1 MCLKKCVQH
10 CVQCATTLCTMR
22 HNIVSIFYF
31 ALFQF
36 ILPFPFAFIEQH
48 YGIMHTLDFNEAVES
63 VALYC
68 RKTGGLL

>member
-1 MCLKKCVQH
+1 MKY
-10 CVQCATTLCTMR
+10 
-22 HNIVSIFYF
+22 SIRDIFEYIIALVNEF
-31 ALFQF
+31 AKRYSLTEKQAYRY
-36 ILPFPFAFIEQH
+36 IRAHKGIAFIEQH